1 MQHIKK
7 NRRYSVIFFMLHT
20 FLLFPPHKV
29 DIVSPI
35 SFSKAGTSRMALF
48 YFPDN
53 IMEDSPSCFVTQDI
67 KLSKGN
73 TLTRNRGLDP
83 LQYG

>member
-7 NRRYSVIFFMLHT
+7 NRRYSVIFLMLHT

-35 SFSKAGTSRMALF
+35 SFSKAGTSQLSILRFNLTSIFCSNM
-48 YFPDN
+48 YGQR
-53 IMEDSPSCFVTQDI
+53 SPSNLQI
-67 KLSKGN
+67 Q
-73 TLTRNRGLDP
+73 TLRALRLI
-83 LQYG
+83 